1 MKLLILSFT
10 LCALWIST
18 YGASVMAPNTGF
30 QPTMIF
36 QNECIAK
43 VQNNTEIVENSV
55 QLKYSFLTIFI
66 KATQKIRE
74 QGSLK
79 NLDSILEQTCLPATD
94 ENLLYDVLMS
104 IIKSCV
110 EQEFSFTP
118 EETVMIKEKLEK
130 IFCNLYLKLALLLSF
145 SPECVT
151 EPGIVNELQKCS
163 QGQTINLSTPVRDWF
178 FGNSEICTT
187 QLKAIECLNDVFKD
201 NCSADISKQIHSIM
215 TEARN
220 IIGCNPEPNS
230 ISVIDA
236 S

>member
-1 MKLLILSFT
+1 MSKFKDYYCENRNLQSTNRTFPIKLFIFYSFIFCLKETFFHFKTFFQIRMKKSTSSVIKILS
-10 LCALWIST
+10 ALWIST

-55 QLKYSFLTIFI
+55 QLKYSFLSIFI
-66 KATQKIRE
+66 SATQRIRE

-79 NLDSILEQTCLPATD
+79 NLDSILEKTCLPATD

-130 IFCNLYLKLALLLSF
+130 IFCNLYLKL
-145 SPECVT
+145 
-151 EPGIVNELQKCS
+151 G
-163 QGQTINLSTPVRDWF
+163 
-178 FGNSEICTT
+178 EI
-187 QLKAIECLNDVFKD
+187 
-201 NCSADISKQIHSIM
+201 
-215 TEARN
+215 
-220 IIGCNPEPNS
+220 
-230 ISVIDA
+230 
-236 S
+236 